1 MTLCL
6 LQANEKKE
14 KTQKLFV
21 PHQWLFSFSTSAALP
36 SVLIWMTNGVF
47 AELKVSPRPDLSGAS
62 L

>member
-1 MTLCL
+1 MK
-6 LQANEKKE
+6 KKE